1 MRQFSYLTWDAYE
14 QVYSLVW
21 VHSEVSERASALE
34 AADLAMC
41 AWYDSWYHD
50 SGLSQSPYG
59 IVMRLRECLS
69 VRPATGHAAK
79 TYHKDI

>member
-34 AADLAMC
+34 ADLAMC

-50 SGLSQSPYG
+50 SSLSKSAYG

-69 VRPATGHAAK
+69 IRPASVYAAK
-79 TYHKDI
+79 TYHQDI